1 MIDAVITWVDGADPA
16 HRARRDRFA
25 DGSVHADAKSQ
36 TRFFSSGEVR
46 FAVLSLLHFCPFV
59 RHIHVVTDEQYPD
72 ILRSVLEDQEKVRI
86 VDHRDVFGEHADLL
100 PVFSS
105 RSIETMIHRI
115 PGLAEHFLYLN
126 DDIFVG
132 RPMRPEDYF
141 DGDVPI
147 LRAALRRFPNPMLQW
162 LKSRLRR
169 DRPGYAAAQR
179 DAARLTGRTDTYL
192 LAEHQPHPMR
202 RSTLATY
209 YAGDPAPIRAQAGH
223 RFRSAAQVS
232 PIGLSNHLEM
242 AAGARMEPPH
252 DVGYVRPGRP
262 TGASLVEMMDRLND
276 NAFASFCV
284 QSFDQMSDTDRAVI
298 LEGLKQRYG

>member
-1 MIDAVITWVDGADPA
+1 MRIQLGKVVSMIDAVITWVDGADPA

-162 LKSRLRR
+162 LKSRLRCR
-169 DRPGYAAAQR
+169 AAGRGAADGADRHLPAGRAPAPSNAAIN
-179 DAARLTGRTDTYL
+179 TGDILCWRSGTDTG
-192 LAEHQPHPMR
+192 
-202 RSTLATY
+202 
-209 YAGDPAPIRAQAGH
+209 AGG
-223 RFRSAAQVS
+223 SS
-232 PIGLSNHLEM
+232 LSIC
-242 AAGARMEPPH
+242 
-252 DVGYVRPGRP
+252 
-262 TGASLVEMMDRLND
+262 GASIADRVVKP
-276 NAFASFCV
+276 S
-284 QSFDQMSDTDRAVI
+284 
-298 LEGLKQRYG
+298 